1 MSTEA
6 GKGQEAMKV
15 SDYQT
20 AIKHL
25 TAALKTSQ
33 SPLWLIQRAT
43 CYQRTGQHDL
53 SLIDA
58 DNALLASIGRGK
70 RDLIATSHFRRAV
83 ALHGLGRFGD
93 ARLCLTW
100 CNKRNDKEKGLTIW
114 MAKVKADFEK
124 AGGDDAECNKIT
136 VKEVPDKPEEVTSDS
151 APKEEKKAP
160 VPSKAPAVT
169 VAPAAQT
176 PTPKEKIRTEW
187 YQSTNTVT
195 IEVFAKGVP
204 KENAEVKIEE
214 GNVRIHFPFCGRD
227 ANVSQLDVSF
237 PIASSDS
244 TYDYT
249 LSPLFAKIDAA
260 KSTFRITPHKIEIVL
275 HKSLPGLKWSSLEG
289 SEPITSSK
297 TEEPAAKIP
306 EAVLKADKAPSYPTS
321 SKNGPKNWDTVLQD
335 EKEEEGEEVDDFFKK
350 LYKDADPD
358 TKRAMMKSYQE
369 SNGTSLSTVWSDVGS
384 KTFETTPPDGMEA
397 KKWNS

>member
-6 GKGQEAMKV
+6 GKGQDAIKV
-15 SDYQT
+15 SDYPA

-43 CYQRTGQHDL
+43 AYQRTGQHDL

-58 DNALLASIGRGK
+58 DNALLASISRGK

-100 CNKRNDKEKGLTIW
+100 CNKRNDKEKGLTLW
-114 MAKVKADFEK
+114 MAKVKADYEK
-124 AGGDDAECNKIT
+124 SGGDEAECNKTT
-136 VKEVPDKPEEVTSDS
+136 VKEVPDKPEEVTGVP
-151 APKEEKKAP
+151 APKEENKAP
-160 VPSKAPAVT
+160 VAASK
-169 VAPAAQT
+169 VAPVVVAAPVQT
-176 PTPKEKIRTEW
+176 PTPKEKVRTEW
-187 YQSTNTVT
+187 YQSTATVT
-195 IEVFAKGVP
+195 IEVFAKGIP
-204 KENAEVKIEE
+204 KENAEVKITE
-214 GNVRIHFPFCGRD
+214 G
-227 ANVSQLDVSF
+227 SLDVSF
-237 PIASSDS
+237 PIASSNS
-244 TYDYT
+244 SYDYT
-249 LSPLFAKIDAA
+249 LTPLFSKIDAS
-260 KSTFRITPHKIEIVL
+260 KSTFRITPHKIEIIL

-289 SEPITSSK
+289 TEPISSTDTS
-297 TEEPAAKIP
+297 EEPAAKIP
-306 EAVLKADKAPSYPTS
+306 DSVLKAEKAPSYPTS
-321 SKNGPKNWDTVLQD
+321 SKNGPKNWDTVLSD

-397 KKWNS
+397 KKW

>member
-6 GKGQEAMKV
+6 GKGQEAIKV
-15 SDYQT
+15 SNYPA

-33 SPLWLIQRAT
+33 SPLWLIQRSTA
-43 CYQRTGQHDL
+43 YQRTGQHEL

-114 MAKVKADFEK
+114 MAKVKADYEK
-124 AGGDDAECNKIT
+124 AGGDDAECNKTT
-136 VKEVPDKPEEVTSDS
+136 VKEVPDKPEEGTSAA

-160 VPSKAPAVT
+160 VAKKAPTVV
-169 VAPAAQT
+169 VAPVAPT
-176 PTPKEKIRTEW
+176 PTPKEKVRTEW
-187 YQSTNTVT
+187 YQSTTTVT

-214 GNVRIHFPFCGRD
+214 GS
-227 ANVSQLDVSF
+227 VSLL
-237 PIASSDS
+237 I
-244 TYDYT
+244 
-249 LSPLFAKIDAA
+249 LL
-260 KSTFRITPHKIEIVL
+260 
-275 HKSLPGLKWSSLEG
+275 LE
-289 SEPITSSK
+289 TC
-297 TEEPAAKIP
+297 
-306 EAVLKADKAPSYPTS
+306 
-321 SKNGPKNWDTVLQD
+321 
-335 EKEEEGEEVDDFFKK
+335 
-350 LYKDADPD
+350 
-358 TKRAMMKSYQE
+358 
-369 SNGTSLSTVWSDVGS
+369 
-384 KTFETTPPDGMEA
+384 
-397 KKWNS
+397 

>member
-1 MSTEA
+1 MTTEA
-6 GKGQEAMKV
+6 GRGQEAMKV
-15 SDYQT
+15 SDYPT
-20 AIKHL
+20 AIQHL
-25 TAALKTSQ
+25 TAALRTSK
-33 SPLWLIQRAT
+33 SPLWLIQRSTA
-43 CYQRTGQHDL
+43 YQRTGQHDL

-58 DNALLASIGRGK
+58 DNALLASMDRGK
-70 RDLIATSHFRRAV
+70 RDLIATSYFRRAV

-100 CNKRNDKEKGLTIW
+100 CHKRNDKEKGLTIW
-114 MAKVKADFEK
+114 MAKVKGDYEK
-124 AGGDDAECNKIT
+124 AGGDDAECNKTT
-136 VKEVPDKPEEVTSDS
+136 VKEVPDKPEEVTADV
-151 APKEEKKAP
+151 APKEEEKAP
-160 VPSKAPAVT
+160 VAKKAPAVAVT
-169 VAPAAQT
+169 PVAQN

-187 YQSTNTVT
+187 YQSTATVT

-214 GNVRIHFPFCGRD
+214 G
-227 ANVSQLDVSF
+227 SLDVSF

-249 LSPLFAKIDAA
+249 LSPLFSKIDAS

-289 SEPITSSK
+289 TEPIPSTT

-306 EAVLKADKAPSYPTS
+306 DAVLKADKAPSYPTS
-321 SKNGPKNWDTVLQD
+321 SKSGPKNWDTVLQD
-335 EKEEEGEEVDDFFKK
+335 EKEDEGEEVDDFFKK
-350 LYKDADPD
+350 LYKNADPD
-358 TKRAMMKSYQE
+358 TRRAMMKSYQE

>member
-15 SDYQT
+15 SDYPT

-33 SPLWLIQRAT
+33 SPLWLIQRSTA
-43 CYQRTGQHDL
+43 YQRTGQHDL
-53 SLIDA
+53 ALIDA
-58 DNALLASIGRGK
+58 DNALLASISRGK

-93 ARLCLTW
+93 SRLCLTW
-100 CNKRNDKEKGLTIW
+100 CHKRNDKEKGLTIW
-114 MAKVKADFEK
+114 MAKVKGDYEK
-124 AGGDDAECNKIT
+124 AGGDDAECNKTT
-136 VKEVPDKPEEVTSDS
+136 VKEVPDKPEEVNSEP
-151 APKEEKKAP
+151 APKEEEKAPVAKKAP
-160 VPSKAPAVT
+160 TVV
-169 VAPAAQT
+169 VAPVAQK
-176 PTPKEKIRTEW
+176 PTPKEKVRTEW
-187 YQSTNTVT
+187 YQSTATVT

-204 KENAEVKIEE
+204 KENTEVKIAE
-214 GNVRIHFPFCGRD
+214 G
-227 ANVSQLDVSF
+227 SLDVSF

-249 LSPLFAKIDAA
+249 LSPLFSKIDAS

-275 HKSLPGLKWSSLEG
+275 HKSIPGLKWSSLEG
-289 SEPITSSK
+289 TEPIISST

-306 EAVLKADKAPSYPTS
+306 DAVLKADKAPSYPTS

-335 EKEEEGEEVDDFFKK
+335 DNEEESEDVDNFFKK
-350 LYKDADPD
+350 LYKDSDPD
-358 TKRAMMKSYQE
+358 TRRAMMKSYQE

-384 KTFETTPPDGMEA
+384 KTFETSPPDGMEA

>member
-1 MSTEA
+1 MATEA

-93 ARLCLTW
+93 SRLCLTW

-136 VKEVPDKPEEVTSDS
+136 VKEVPDKPEEVTSDA

-160 VPSKAPAVT
+160 VASKTPAVT
-169 VAPAAQT
+169 VVPAAPA

-214 GNVRIHFPFCGRD
+214 GSVRIQLSFKDVMLIYPSLMS
-227 ANVSQLDVSF
+227 ASQLPPQTALMTTHSLL
-237 PIASSDS
+237 SSPRS
-244 TYDYT
+244 T
-249 LSPLFAKIDAA
+249 
-260 KSTFRITPHKIEIVL
+260 
-275 HKSLPGLKWSSLEG
+275 LPR
-289 SEPITSSK
+289 
-297 TEEPAAKIP
+297 
-306 EAVLKADKAPSYPTS
+306 APSVSHPTRSKLS
-321 SKNGPKNWDTVLQD
+321 STNPSP
-335 EKEEEGEEVDDFFKK
+335 
-350 LYKDADPD
+350 A
-358 TKRAMMKSYQE
+358 
-369 SNGTSLSTVWSDVGS
+369 SNGHLSKVPSPS
-384 KTFETTPPDGMEA
+384 HQARPKSQQARSPRQ
-397 KKWNS
+397 S

>member
-1 MSTEA
+1 MTTEA
-6 GKGQEAMKV
+6 GRGQEAMKV
-15 SDYQT
+15 SDYPT
-20 AIKHL
+20 AIQHL
-25 TAALKTSQ
+25 TAALRTSK
-33 SPLWLIQRAT
+33 SPLWLIQRSTA
-43 CYQRTGQHDL
+43 YQRTGQHDL

-58 DNALLASIGRGK
+58 DNALLASMDRGK
-70 RDLIATSHFRRAV
+70 RDLIATSYFRRAV

-100 CNKRNDKEKGLTIW
+100 CHKRNDKEKGLTIW
-114 MAKVKADFEK
+114 MAKVKGDYEK
-124 AGGDDAECNKIT
+124 AGGDDAECNKTT
-136 VKEVPDKPEEVTSDS
+136 VKEVPDKPEEVTADV
-151 APKEEKKAP
+151 APKEEEKAP
-160 VPSKAPAVT
+160 VAKKAPAVAVT
-169 VAPAAQT
+169 PVAQK

-187 YQSTNTVT
+187 YQSTATVT

-214 GNVRIHFPFCGRD
+214 G
-227 ANVSQLDVSF
+227 SLDVSF

-249 LSPLFAKIDAA
+249 LSPLFSKIDAS

-289 SEPITSSK
+289 TEPIPSTT

-306 EAVLKADKAPSYPTS
+306 DAVLKADKAPSYPTS
-321 SKNGPKNWDTVLQD
+321 SKSGPKNWDTVLQD
-335 EKEEEGEEVDDFFKK
+335 EKEDEGEEVDDFFKK
-350 LYKDADPD
+350 LYKNADPD
-358 TKRAMMKSYQE
+358 TRRAMMKSYQE